1 MNGGSITYPDAGT
14 KQLSISGSLASN
26 QPSATAGP
34 LDSLYALL
42 ARRAMS
48 RMQNN
53 RGITHPPPSG
63 GPIVQGEHIDPLT
76 KALRQNQMNADLMAS
91 NMDMMRMRQKM
102 GPYVYNSNRPPL
114 S

>member
-26 QPSATAGP
+26 QPATAGP

-48 RMQNN
+48 RLQNN
-53 RGITHPPPSG
+53 RGVNNGVSVSAPAAPGVYT
-63 GPIVQGEHIDPLT
+63 DPLT
-76 KALRQNQMNADLMAS
+76 KAIQQNGMNADLSAS
-91 NMDMMRMRQKM
+91 NMDLARMRQKM